1 MKSIL
6 HHEVCANRFVVGLVA
21 AIAINSIV
29 VSSSLAATNSP
40 ATDGARIAELEKRA
54 LENDAGA
61 LTNLGDIYSRG
72 GPVPIDGPKA
82 IDYYTRAA
90 ELGNTGALVRLGE
103 IYRDGVLV
111 AAD

>member
-1 MKSIL
+1 MI
-6 HHEVCANRFVVGLVA
+6 EP
-21 AIAINSIV
+21 
-29 VSSSLAATNSP
+29 LAADGNSWAL
-40 ATDGARIAELEKRA
+40 AT
-54 LENDAGA
+54 
-61 LTNLGDIYSRG
+61 LGDIYSRG